1 MGGVVDDGVIY
12 DRRGWL
18 TVDGPRFFAF
28 LPLGNKARMEY
39 EIIFL
44 AEAYKWDP
52 LTIKRMTCSE
62 RHRYVKMKEA
72 INAEENARRNNQTTN
87 AMPAA
92 PPPTGIDRR
101 VDIPS
106 VGIDYSTGE

>member
-1 MGGVVDDGVIY
+1 MGVADGVIY
-12 DRRGWL
+12 DQRGWL

-28 LPLGNKARMEY
+28 LPLGNKARLEN

-52 LTIKRMTCSE
+52 LTIKKMTCSE

-72 INAEENARRNNQTTN
+72 IAHEEKARRNNQTTN
-87 AMPAA
+87 AMPAPA
-92 PPPTGIDRR
+92 PPTGIDRR
-101 VDIPS
+101 VEVPS
-106 VGIDYSTGE
+106 VGINYSED